1 MLFMQLVLGLTLMVA
16 ICLGPGRRIT
26 TQAALH
32 LVAFFVTA
40 MVCHRELAESRP
52 KAAYLTEFYLWMSF
66 GGVLGGVFN
75 VILAPLLYNSVIE
88 YPFALVIAL
97 GLRPPASKSYGG
109 RRAMILDLV
118 LPALVCAAVWGGFR
132 LPKPPDTW
140 GSYGTHFF
148 LGAAA
153 ALVAM
158 FWKRPLRLALG
169 AGAIYA
175 GVRLADATDS
185 DIILQRRSFFGLYR
199 VRQMLEYN
207 VLQNGT
213 TTHGGQSRN
222 PARRLEPITY
232 YYKEGPLGQIF
243 GNVESEI
250 PLRRVAIVGLG
261 TGTTACYGRKGERWT
276 YYEIDPLV
284 VLIARAPSL
293 FTYIRDCPP
302 TVNVV
307 LGDARLSLAKA
318 PDAEY
323 DLIVLDAFTSDAIPA
338 HLLTREAL
346 ALYLRK
352 LRPSGAVA
360 FHISNRYVDL
370 RPVLIALANDAR
382 VPGALGD
389 KDATE
394 EQRIK
399 LYYGSRWIVM
409 AKSPATLATLVR
421 QDGWIPLPP
430 TPAARVWTDD
440 YSDLLSVLRWR

>member
-1 MLFMQLVLGLTLMVA
+1 
-16 ICLGPGRRIT
+16 
-26 TQAALH
+26 
-32 LVAFFVTA
+32 
-40 MVCHRELAESRP
+40 
-52 KAAYLTEFYLWMSF
+52 
-66 GGVLGGVFN
+66 
-75 VILAPLLYNSVIE
+75 
-88 YPFALVIAL
+88 
-97 GLRPPASKSYGG
+97 
-109 RRAMILDLV
+109 
-118 LPALVCAAVWGGFR
+118 
-132 LPKPPDTW
+132 
-140 GSYGTHFF
+140 
-148 LGAAA
+148 
-153 ALVAM
+153 
-158 FWKRPLRLALG
+158 
-169 AGAIYA
+169 
-175 GVRLADATDS
+175 DATDS

-213 TTHGGQSRN
+213 TTHGGQSRS

-243 GNVESEI
+243 GNVASEI

-302 TVNVV
+302 TVDIV

-318 PDAEY
+318 PDGEY

-346 ALYLRK
+346 ALYMRK

-389 KDATE
+389 KDAT
-394 EQRIK
+394 
-399 LYYGSRWIVM
+399 
-409 AKSPATLATLVR
+409 
-421 QDGWIPLPP
+421 
-430 TPAARVWTDD
+430 
-440 YSDLLSVLRWR
+440 